1 MCCADTCV
9 ICLSDAKFK
18 RLSPSR
24 ALAIQKI
31 RNKANLPQ
39 MGERL
44 KCGHI
49 FHRKCILPW
58 FLNLDSEN
66 SYNCPMCRGEIVFSN
81 NLGMRNGPLFERKS
95 YLEYKKAYEEGYYN
109 DEDYSED
116 GYDDEESEG
125 DEYDEEESEVDEYD
139 DVEESEDDEYDD
151 VEESEDGETISEKD
165 YMDPNYYDQQ
175 SSQSTVDLQNYLT
188 HELEEIEF
196 DENDFN
202 NERNRFDEENR
213 LNTIRSSSLVSYR
226 CQFRMCQKGIAYLTQ
241 PNPTKYTFR
250 PHPCSYLD

>member
-1 MCCADTCV
+1 
-9 ICLSDAKFK
+9 
-18 RLSPSR
+18 
-24 ALAIQKI
+24 
-31 RNKANLPQ
+31 
-39 MGERL
+39 
-44 KCGHI
+44 
-49 FHRKCILPW
+49 
-58 FLNLDSEN
+58 
-66 SYNCPMCRGEIVFSN
+66 MCRGEIVFSN

-139 DVEESEDDEYDD
+139 E
-151 VEESEDGETISEKD
+151 EESEDGETISEKD
-165 YMDPNYYDQQ
+165 YMDDEI
-175 SSQSTVDLQNYLT
+175 D
-188 HELEEIEF
+188 EIEF

>member
-125 DEYDEEESEVDEYD
+125 DEYDEEESE
-139 DVEESEDDEYDD
+139 
-151 VEESEDGETISEKD
+151 DGETISEKD
-165 YMDPNYYDQQ
+165 YMDDEI
-175 SSQSTVDLQNYLT
+175 D
-188 HELEEIEF
+188 EIEF